1 VRRLVLALAV
11 ASLGCGAAAAPPA
24 TVTLAP
30 LAPISAEPPRAPE
43 GATPHAGD
51 RAGAAPGY
59 VEVVVLGLDP
69 AMQGGSTL
77 LVGPR
82 DASLVL
88 QLLIGG
94 SEAVSI
100 DKRRQGERFERPLT
114 HDLFDAALHEMGATV
129 VKAQIDDRRGAAF
142 IGSLF
147 IESNGRVI
155 ELDSRASDAIAMA
168 LGDHAPIYCS
178 KRLLEQDGVK
188 RDVSPP

>member
-1 VRRLVLALAV
+1 MRLVVLALPFAL
-11 ASLGCGAAAAPPA
+11 LGCGARAVEPA

-30 LAPISAEPPRAPE
+30 LTPIVAEPARAPD
-43 GATPHAGD
+43 GAPGRASD
-51 RAGAAPGY
+51 RAGAPPGY

-82 DASLVL
+82 DGSLVL
-88 QLLIGG
+88 QLMIGG

-142 IGSLF
+142 IGSIF

-188 RDVSPP
+188 RDVPAP